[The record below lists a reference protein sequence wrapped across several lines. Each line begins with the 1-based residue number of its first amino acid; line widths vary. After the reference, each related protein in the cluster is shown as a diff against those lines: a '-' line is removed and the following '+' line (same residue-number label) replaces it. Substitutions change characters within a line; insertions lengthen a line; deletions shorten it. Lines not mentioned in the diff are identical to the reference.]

1 MKQLTRAEKHL
12 YRKFDKIRARE
23 ESGANAKRKK
33 SSRAVAKFF
42 SNRLAIVGLVIFSV
56 IFLSCLFA
64 PLITKYQAETVDLRN
79 ILKAPSGI
87 HWFGTD
93 KVGRDVFSR
102 VLYGGRYSILIA
114 SLGALGG
121 AVIGVLLGSYA
132 GYKGGWFDKVFM
144 RIGEALTSFPTMIL
158 NLLFVTIM
166 GRSMRNL
173 IIIFTI
179 TGWVGIFRLARAT
192 MLSIRE
198 EEYVQALHAF
208 GLNDAIICFKH
219 MLPNALAPIIVNIT
233 INMASMILEEAALSF
248 LGLGVPMQIPTWG
261 NILNA
266 SQDMYTLEKAWWMW
280 APVGTTIT
288 LFVMSINFIGDG
300 IRDMTDTSVQG

>member
-1 MKQLTRAEKHL
+1 MV
-12 YRKFDKIRARE
+12 DKILFFLEHSLLPAALVLIIGLIVRSLLLKVLKKVLERE
-23 ESGANAKRKK
+23 NRKLD
-33 SSRAVAKFF
+33 RAVD
-42 SNRLAIVGLVIFSV
+42 NVI
-56 IFLSCLFA
+56 L
-64 PLITKYQAETVDLRN
+64 TVVN
-79 ILKAPSGI
+79 
-87 HWFGTD
+87 
-93 KVGRDVFSR
+93 V
-102 VLYGGRYSILIA
+102 
-114 SLGALGG
+114 
-121 AVIGVLLGSYA
+121 AV
-132 GYKGGWFDKVFM
+132 W
-144 RIGEALTSFPTMIL
+144 
-158 NLLFVTIM
+158 
-166 GRSMRNL
+166 L